1 MTECRGFS
9 EAGFRHPS
17 RLPPEIKGGERMKE
31 RKKESEMKERKFQ
44 LKPTFIHYKN
54 KKISILHFQK
64 AGYEKILKFLV
75 KGLPWR

>member
-1 MTECRGFS
+1 
-9 EAGFRHPS
+9 
-17 RLPPEIKGGERMKE
+17 MKE
-31 RKKESEMKERKFQ
+31 RKKESEMRERKFQ